1 MGTTHPGKSSAD
13 IAGVLF
19 GLALFS
25 TFLVVPIGTAAPPPE
40 PPVIDLVMA
49 SRTSLFGSQSAELFC
64 VAHQVDDLP
73 LSYHWWSPDGTL
85 LPSGDSAL
93 WFAPETG
100 GEYVIQVTVQDD
112 AGGQAVEAVSISVQ
126 ENSPPEVT
134 ALHATPDT
142 ILPGES
148 TIVRCVAADPEGQ
161 AITFEWIAPSGE
173 LSGIGGEVDWTAPSR
188 PGTHRVAVLVTDE
201 LGATSVGTVEIEVT
215 CPEEPVISELLIWP
229 AMPDYTTQDVR
240 GGYRLLRGSLT
251 ECEIECVA
259 SVPQGPLFYEW
270 SASEGS
276 IAGEGPIVLFTP
288 PNTTTE
294 VDVTVKVSNVCG
306 QWTEAAVL
314 FRVFQRE
321 GYPVETESLPGCLRC
336 LYGY

>member
-1 MGTTHPGKSSAD
+1 MGTTRPGKSSAD

-25 TFLVVPIGTAAPPPE
+25 TFLAVPIGTAAPPPE
-40 PPVIDLVMA
+40 PPVIDLVVA
-49 SRTSLFGSQSAELFC
+49 SRTSLFGSQSTELFC

-73 LSYHWWSPDGTL
+73 LTYSWSSTAGTL
-85 LPSGDSAL
+85 VPSGDSAL

-100 GEYVIQVTVQDD
+100 GDYSIEVLVQDD
-112 AGGQAVEAVSISVQ
+112 AGSQATDGVIISVR

-134 ALHATPDT
+134 AISALPAEV
-142 ILPGES
+142 LPGES
-148 TIVRCVAADPEGQ
+148 TALRCVAADPEGQ
-161 AITFEWIAPSGE
+161 ALSFEWMAPSGE
-173 LSGIGGEVDWTAPSR
+173 LSGIGGEVGWTAPSR

-201 LGATSVGTVEIEVT
+201 LGAARVATVAIEVS
-215 CPEEPVISELLIWP
+215 CPEPPEIRELLVWP
-229 AMPDYTTQDVR
+229 TMPDYTTEDIH

-251 ECEIECVA
+251 ECEVECVA
-259 SVPQGPLFYEW
+259 SVSSGPLVYQW
-270 SASEGS
+270 SCTDGA
-276 IAGEGPIVLFTP
+276 ITGEGPIVLFTP
-288 PNTTTE
+288 PNATAE

-306 QWTEAAVL
+306 QWTEAEVL

-321 GYPVETESLPGCLRC
+321 EYPVETESMPGCLRC